1 MLPHSDVDARAVLV
15 ADAAATRMRL
25 YTLRQRFFTRS
36 EGSFYRALRVAVGS
50 RFFIFAKVRLLD
62 LVDVSSD
69 DMVAKNWIRS
79 KHIDFVLCHP
89 ATLEQLVAI
98 EVDGP
103 SHKRVDRIA
112 RDRFL
117 NALCAQVDLPLIRIP
132 AATWFEPSEVL
143 ARIDA
148 ALASH

>member
-1 MLPHSDVDARAVLV
+1 MLPHVDADARELAVAESAV
-15 ADAAATRMRL
+15 TRMRL
-25 YTLRQRFFTRS
+25 YSLRQRFFTRS
-36 EGSFYRALRVAVGS
+36 EGNFYRALRVAVGS

-62 LVDVSSD
+62 LIEITQD
-69 DMVAKNWIRS
+69 DLIARRWIQAK
-79 KHIDFVLCHP
+79 HVDFVLCHP

-112 RDRFL
+112 RDRFV
-117 NALCAQVDLPLIRIP
+117 NALFAQVDLPLIRIP

-143 ARIDA
+143 ARIEA
-148 ALASH
+148 ALASR